1 MVQARPRS
9 FVDTN
14 VFFSG
19 LHGSGGPPSRILQLH
34 AEGRI
39 QIVIS
44 RQVLM
49 ELVSALRSKLPQA
62 LPALQDFLTSAP
74 PEICSDPTPEE
85 TQPARSWINT
95 TDAPILAAALKSGA
109 DCLVTGNTRHFT
121 PRVAERARIRIL
133 APPEYV
139 ETLPQEHV

>member
-1 MVQARPRS
+1 MVQARPRP

-19 LHGSGGPPSRILQLH
+19 LHSSGSPPSRILQLH

-44 RQVLM
+44 RQVLV
-49 ELVSALRSKLPQA
+49 ELVSAIRSKLPEA

-74 PEICSDPTPEE
+74 PGICSDPTTEE
-85 TQPARSWINT
+85 VQQARLWINI

-133 APPEYV
+133 APTEYV